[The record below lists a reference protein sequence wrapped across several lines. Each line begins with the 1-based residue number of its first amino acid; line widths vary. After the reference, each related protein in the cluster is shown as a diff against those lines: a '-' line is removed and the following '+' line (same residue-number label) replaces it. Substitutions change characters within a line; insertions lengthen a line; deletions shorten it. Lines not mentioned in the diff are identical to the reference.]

1 MNGKVP
7 ALSFLF
13 ISFALMFSFAVP
25 VLLFFWYR
33 RRKRAD
39 ILPFFIGCAVFLV
52 FAMLMESLLNSLILT
67 VLPLGEKI
75 RGNIWAYALY
85 GGFMAGLFEESG
97 RFIAMKTVLRRFH
110 GKDQNALMYGAGHG
124 GCEAV
129 MILGMT
135 SINNLIYS
143 ALYNSGLTDRITGK
157 IPENMR
163 DELLPQL
170 ETVFDQLVSLPS
182 WQFLLGPVERIP
194 AVIFHIA
201 LSVLVW
207 QAARNKKKFLFFPL
221 AILLHF
227 LMDAGSVLTANT
239 GVHVLVVEGFIMA
252 AALLAAVFS
261 FVIYRRNRTEEPAPE
276 N

>member
-1 MNGKVP
+1 MNMKVP
-7 ALSFLF
+7 ALSMLF
-13 ISFALMFSFAVP
+13 MSFALLFSLAVP

-33 RRKRAD
+33 KRRGAD
-39 ILPFFIGCAVFLV
+39 ILPFFIGCAVFFLFV
-52 FAMLMESLLNSLILT
+52 MLLESLLNNLILV
-67 VLPLGEKI
+67 VLPVGAKI
-75 RGNIWAYALY
+75 RDNIILYALY
-85 GGFMAGLFEESG
+85 GGLMAGLFEESG
-97 RFIAMKTVLRRFH
+97 RFVAMKTVLRRFH
-110 GKDQNALMYGAGHG
+110 KKDQNALMYGAGHG
-124 GCEAV
+124 GFEAV

-135 SINNLIYS
+135 SVNNLIYS
-143 ALYNSGLTDRITGK
+143 ALYNLGMSDKLLALV
-157 IPENMR
+157 PENMQG
-163 DELLPQL
+163 DVLPQL
-170 ETVFDQLVSLPS
+170 ELAFEQLRTIPS
-182 WQFLLGPVERIP
+182 GQFLLGPVERIP